1 VAGLAKSFGSG
12 AMTNSIE
19 DLAEAKAILVIGSNT
34 TDAHPIIGYQ
44 IKKAVREGC
53 AKLIVADPRRI
64 NLVDYADIWL
74 ELKPGTNI
82 ALLNGLMNV
91 IMSEGLA
98 DRDFIAARTEG
109 FEELEAILSKYTP
122 DVVEKITGVAA
133 DDIRKAAGLYA
144 TAENAA
150 ICYTMGITQHTSGTN
165 NVLAIANL
173 AMMTGN
179 LGKIGT
185 GVNPLRGQ
193 NNVQGACDMGG
204 LPDVFTGYRNVA
216 DNAARDKFEK
226 AWGVNLSGTP
236 GLTVTE
242 IMGGAAHGDIKAL
255 YIMGENPVLSDPD
268 INHVREALGKLDFLV
283 VQDIFLT
290 ETAELADVVL
300 PSAAFAEK
308 EGTFTNTER
317 RVQRVRKAAEAPGIA
332 KPDWQII
339 AEIGLA
345 LRYPM
350 KYSSAEEIFEEIR
363 TLTPSYTGITYERLE
378 EGSLQWPCPSTDH
391 PGTPILHTSAFTRG
405 KGLFSAVE
413 YKAPAE
419 ETDAEYPLIL
429 TTGRSLWQYHT
440 GTMTRKSAGLE
451 ALAPHNWI
459 ELNPADAKQ
468 YGLADG
474 DRVAV
479 ASRRGTITTTVK
491 VTEGIRPGVVFMPF
505 HYAESAANVLT
516 NTAIDPVAKIPEYK
530 VCAVKIA
537 KS

>member
-1 VAGLAKSFGSG
+1 
-12 AMTNSIE
+12 MTNSIE

-109 FEELEAILSKYTP
+109 FEELEAILPKYTP

-308 EGTFTNTER
+308 EGTFTNCDGRTQKFNQVLDPIGDSRPE
-317 RVQRVRKAAEAPGIA
+317 
-332 KPDWQII
+332 WQIL
-339 AEIGLA
+339 AEIGRGLGMA
-345 LRYPM
+345 TIYDRT
-350 KYSSAEEIFEEIR
+350 SEIFSA
-363 TLTPSYTGITYERLE
+363 LTAESEKFKGMTYEKITPESRDE
-378 EGSLQWPCPSTDH
+378 KQFAAPMI
-391 PGTPILHTSAFTRG
+391 PGL
-405 KGLFSAVE
+405 KE
-413 YKAPAE
+413 
-419 ETDAEYPLIL
+419 
-429 TTGRSLWQYHT
+429 
-440 GTMTRKSAGLE
+440 
-451 ALAPHNWI
+451 
-459 ELNPADAKQ
+459 
-468 YGLADG
+468 
-474 DRVAV
+474 
-479 ASRRGTITTTVK
+479 
-491 VTEGIRPGVVFMPF
+491 MP
-505 HYAESAANVLT
+505 
-516 NTAIDPVAKIPEYK
+516 
-530 VCAVKIA
+530 
-537 KS
+537 